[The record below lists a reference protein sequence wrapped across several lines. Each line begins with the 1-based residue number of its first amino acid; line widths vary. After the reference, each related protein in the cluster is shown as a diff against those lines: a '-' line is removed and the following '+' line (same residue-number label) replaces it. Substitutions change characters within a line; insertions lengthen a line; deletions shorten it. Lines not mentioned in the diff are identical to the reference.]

1 MKTKNELERETK
13 ERRAELQRYEK
24 RVLSKEEAVD
34 KKADA
39 IERRE
44 TGLAAKEEEIK
55 KRSNEVEK
63 LTEQRVQELE
73 RNSGLTSEQAK
84 EYL

>member
-55 KRSNEVEK
+55 REAMKWKS
-63 LTEQRVQELE
+63 
-73 RNSGLTSEQAK
+73 
-84 EYL
+84 